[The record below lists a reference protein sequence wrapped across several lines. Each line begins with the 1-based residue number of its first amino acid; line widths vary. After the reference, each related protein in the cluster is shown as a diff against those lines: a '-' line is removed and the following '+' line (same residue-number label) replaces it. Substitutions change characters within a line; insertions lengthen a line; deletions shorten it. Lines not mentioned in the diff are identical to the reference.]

1 MCICDSRLQRIWI
14 KEQSVLIIRLRR
26 GKKVGYEIEQY
37 PVAIWS
43 PIGTGHIVMTDPAQL
58 TKILLVDQ
66 IADFR
71 RMFVDPLEKYAFK
84 ASVPAQSLAVESR
97 SMTRFRD
104 RIRVKNNAP
113 KENH

>member
-1 MCICDSRLQRIWI
+1 
-14 KEQSVLIIRLRR
+14 
-26 GKKVGYEIEQY
+26 
-37 PVAIWS
+37 
-43 PIGTGHIVMTDPAQL
+43 MTDPAQL

-71 RMFVDPLEKYAFK
+71 RMFVDPLEKDAFT
-84 ASVPAQSLAVESR
+84 ASVPAQSLALESR

>member
-1 MCICDSRLQRIWI
+1 MYRQIGVYILIYIYIWVCVSSASMCICDSRLQRIWI

-58 TKILLVDQ
+58 TNILLVDQ

-71 RMFVDPLEKYAFK
+71 RMFADPLENMLSKHPFLLN
-84 ASVPAQSLAVESR
+84 PWL
-97 SMTRFRD
+97 
-104 RIRVKNNAP
+104 
-113 KENH
+113 